1 MKKYKLLLAALFA
14 VCFTACIQIDEEIDI
29 KADGSGQMKVHTD
42 MGKLFEMLKS
52 FASEEDLAKEG
63 INKSIDTTIQM
74 KDIVD
79 TSTQI
84 TPENKALLRN
94 GVLRMNMNVKENL
107 FKMDMNYPFKNISDA
122 NKLYAAINKDGMM
135 GNVLK
140 GLNPNNSGD
149 NSGSASGDNSGI
161 EKIGSMYDV
170 AITNNQ
176 YSRTLN
182 KSRFEA
188 ITNDP
193 KVQESKGMMA
203 MMGDMQMNLKVNLPR
218 PAKSVSNSRATL
230 SADKKTVTLLNDL
243 TLALDSPQNLEIIIQ
258 Y

>member
-1 MKKYKLLLAALFA
+1 MKKYKLLLAALIA
-14 VCFTACIQIDEEIDI
+14 VCFTACIQIDEEVDI
-29 KADGSGQMKVHTD
+29 KNDGSGQMKVHTD

-63 INKSIDTTIQM
+63 INKAMDTTILM

-79 TSTQI
+79 TAKEVSA
-84 TPENKALLRN
+84 ENKALLRN
-94 GVLRMNMNVKENL
+94 GVLHLNMNVKENL
-107 FKMDMNYPFKNISDA
+107 FKMDMNYPFNNMNEA
-122 NKLYAAINKDGMM
+122 NKLYAAMNQDGMM

-140 GLNPNNSGD
+140 GLNPNGKPDSSNTSEG
-149 NSGSASGDNSGI
+149 SGI

-170 AITNNQ
+170 AFTKSQ

-182 KSRFEA
+182 KVRFQS
-188 ITNDP
+188 ISNDP

-218 PAKSVSNSRATL
+218 PAKSVSNPRATL

-243 TLALDSPQNLEIIIQ
+243 TVALDSPQNLEIIIQ